1 MFGTRFI
8 ILCSPDILWLVCNVW
23 NVFLNWFYT
32 AKFEITKAYFF
43 LIFKPHS
50 VQWTIKIKSLS
61 FLSYQWTDTFDMEI
75 SSSNPLNIQLASFAR
90 TLEWKLKK
98 QNEEK
103 QSEYMKIKELCKTK
117 EKPLTITNLYYSGQV
132 AGSSCIECHPNITV
146 STVNGLYIIMI
157 YRKHWQRYPYQK
169 ERGYFVSMRLTA
181 LLQILDPFN

>member
-1 MFGTRFI
+1 
-8 ILCSPDILWLVCNVW
+8 
-23 NVFLNWFYT
+23 
-32 AKFEITKAYFF
+32 
-43 LIFKPHS
+43 
-50 VQWTIKIKSLS
+50 
-61 FLSYQWTDTFDMEI
+61 MEI

-157 YRKHWQRYPYQK
+157 YRKH
-169 ERGYFVSMRLTA
+169 
-181 LLQILDPFN
+181 